1 MMVDVNVN
9 AYEGQELAYT
19 GEAITSTT
27 KKTNWGVNVWRQWA
41 AKNGETRPLETVSFE
56 QLNKLLCRFYA
67 EICKVYPLFL
77 VSASLSEIEVP
88 CILREE
94 RKKQYIPSNIQNT
107 RFGNKN
113 RCCRCLVNR
122 TKQNVSD

>member
-67 EICKVYPLFL
+67 EICKVRLESTS
-77 VSASLSEIEVP
+77 SANNNFSL
-88 CILREE
+88 
-94 RKKQYIPSNIQNT
+94 
-107 RFGNKN
+107 
-113 RCCRCLVNR
+113 
-122 TKQNVSD
+122 